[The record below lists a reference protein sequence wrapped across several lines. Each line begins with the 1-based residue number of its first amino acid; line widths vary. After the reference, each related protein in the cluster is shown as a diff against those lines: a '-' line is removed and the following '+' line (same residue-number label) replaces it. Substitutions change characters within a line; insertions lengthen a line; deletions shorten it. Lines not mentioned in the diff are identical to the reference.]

1 MNKAAAAAAAQG
13 LAQGRALIDL
23 LFLPAASCSF
33 PRELPSTIWKCLS
46 DQANRHAAPSA
57 GSSACTLPGRAQLA
71 HRGLIKSVGCA
82 GLPLNLLRHQSS
94 TAQAA
99 KTAPKQ
105 HVYTQGVH
113 AHTLGQ
119 SDIMSNSALGPQ
131 ALPAALAA
139 VGMPAQP
146 ALSQQGPAALYWRGR
161 EAGLYRP
168 DPRQELTVQ
177 MLQELY
183 DALAVTAAKHP
194 TKPRSHPPSGLTMA
208 RGGFWEG
215 ISNLIVGGHRSSH
228 GAGRHHKAH
237 AHVKGLYMYGGVG
250 VGKTM
255 LMDVF
260 VASSPPD
267 YKVLRTHFHD
277 FMLDVHMKLR
287 KYKGDTD
294 PLLRVADSIAK
305 SAHVLA
311 LDEFFVTD
319 VADAMILNRLFG
331 RLWDR
336 SLVLVATSNRPPD
349 KLYEGG
355 LQRNLFM
362 PFIHRLKAE
371 CKTHDMASTTD
382 YRKLAST
389 QKGLYFTDP
398 LTREQDLQE
407 EFEDSAEFVPSAP
420 CSVEV
425 QMGRSIQ
432 VPRAAGEDQHAAAHA
447 FPCRD
452 QYPLPLLMVMT
463 PHAAALLAVSMSAMP
478 CIMVGMMTADVLH
491 RSATGVGDI
500 EDMRE
505 VEVWPWGVAQRPP
518 ARPLTT
524 ASERNAASAAAGPV
538 DLCGRPVA
546 AADYIALAK
555 RFHTLAVAGLPLI
568 TAQQRSQAYRFVTLI
583 DIMYEHKCCSPLK
596 LLRSSCSPTSLHR
609 QAEAAANPAL
619 KEQPDIVVD
628 DNLGFAKDRTISR
641 MTEMQS
647 LEYLVAH
654 AKHHAPQNLLALQ
667 EAQAKAAASANSQ
680 EHPAPAV

>member
-33 PRELPSTIWKCLS
+33 PREPPCTIWKCLS
-46 DQANRHAAPSA
+46 DQSNRHAAPSA

-99 KTAPKQ
+99 KTAPQQ

-119 SDIMSNSALGPQ
+119 SDIVSSSALGPQ

-194 TKPRSHPPSGLTMA
+194 TKPRSHPPSGLTMVDSMASSHRPHPPSSSSSSSSKA

-432 VPRAAGEDQHAAAHA
+432 VPRAAG
-447 FPCRD
+447 PCAWFSF
-452 QYPLPLLMVMT
+452 Q
-463 PHAAALLAVSMSAMP
+463 
-478 CIMVGMMTADVLH
+478 
-491 RSATGVGDI
+491 
-500 EDMRE
+500 
-505 VEVWPWGVAQRPP
+505 
-518 ARPLTT
+518 
-524 ASERNAASAAAGPV
+524 

-583 DIMYEHKCCSPLK
+583 DIMYEHKVKMLFSAEVAPSELFTHIITQAVASQES
-596 LLRSSCSPTSLHR
+596 R
-609 QAEAAANPAL
+609 AEAAANPAL